1 VRTGPW
7 PERSKSRQRCR
18 EGGFFYSLREPA
30 DKDGNPACL
39 ARQFP
44 AVCVCA
50 AVLHPG
56 REFDATARRLFR
68 PIARTHARARR
79 QTGFL

>member
-1 VRTGPW
+1 VRTGPS

-18 EGGFFYSLREPA
+18 EGGFFYSLREQPCS
-30 DKDGNPACL
+30 DGDRAFT
-39 ARQFP
+39 ARQFL

-50 AVLHPG
+50 AALHPG
-56 REFDATARRLFR
+56 SKFDAAAPPFSLA
-68 PIARTHARARR
+68 ARTHSRAGR